1 MSTIP
6 SPLYWKEPPH
16 GKRESETELP
26 LVFVCSPYCSVCRLI
41 TWLNKQ
47 RTKLY
52 CSYAAQCGKVPL
64 APYLIFAQFLD
75 DGDPDERDTG
85 IYLGLQLLRRCS
97 EVWCFGGRI
106 TDGMREELEFA
117 KKLGIP
123 IRYFDMNCEELI
135 L

>member
-6 SPLYWKEPPH
+6 SPLYWIEPPK

-26 LVFVCSPYCSVCRLI
+26 LVFVCSPYRSVCRLI

-47 RTKLY
+47 RAKLY
-52 CSYAAQCGKVPL
+52 CSYAAQRGKVPL
-64 APYLIFAQFLD
+64 APHLIFTQFLD
-75 DGDPDERDTG
+75 DGDLDERDAG

-97 EVWCFGGRI
+97 EVWCFGGRL
-106 TDGMREELEFA
+106 TDGMRTELEFA
-117 KKLGIP
+117 KKHSIP
-123 IRYFDMNCEELI
+123 IRYFDSSCEELI